1 MLAERGQNCTLPCTS
16 SSQWARPI
24 PFTQGDL
31 GVRRLLALLM
41 LCAAPCLATTATLRI
56 AVSESWSMP
65 LMQLRDDRPVD
76 GILFEVFQALA
87 ERTEVELEYHL
98 MPRLRLQQAMLE
110 GTVDLQCYVAPT
122 WLEQIPPAYR
132 WSVPLLIQRDVL
144 VAAPGV
150 APSTTLAQLHQE
162 TVGAVLGFR
171 YPALDAA
178 WQSGELRREDSRNQL
193 LVLQKLEAGRF
204 RFAVSNQLTLDWY
217 NRQLPPDERLQ
228 ALDVLEEDALG
239 CLVRDDPRLPVRA
252 VLAELKRM
260 KRSGD
265 IDRLIHRYLAR
276 TGSVRAD

>member
-1 MLAERGQNCTLPCTS
+1 M
-16 SSQWARPI
+16 
-24 PFTQGDL
+24 
-31 GVRRLLALLM
+31 RRLLALLM
-41 LCAAPCLATTATLRI
+41 LCAAPCLATPATLRI

-76 GILFEVFQALA
+76 GILFEVFQTLA
-87 ERTEVELEYHL
+87 RRAGVEPEYHL
-98 MPRLRLQQAMLE
+98 MPRLRLQQAMRE
-110 GTVDLQCYVAPT
+110 GDIDVQCYVAPA
-122 WLEQIPPAYR
+122 WLDPIPPGYR
-132 WSVPLLIQRDVL
+132 WSVPLLVQRDVL

-150 APSTTLAQLHQE
+150 AASTTLAQLHRE

-171 YPALDAA
+171 YPALDTA

-193 LVLQKLEAGRF
+193 LALQKLEAGRF

-228 ALDVLEEDALG
+228 ALEVLEEDALG

-252 VLAELKRM
+252 LLAELKRM

-265 IDRLIHRYLAR
+265 IDQVVRRYLAR
-276 TGSVRAD
+276 TATAPSD

>member
-1 MLAERGQNCTLPCTS
+1 M
-16 SSQWARPI
+16 
-24 PFTQGDL
+24 
-31 GVRRLLALLM
+31 RRLLALLT
-41 LCAAPCLATTATLRI
+41 LCAAPCLAAPPTLRI

-87 ERTEVELEYHL
+87 QRAGVEPEYHL
-98 MPRLRLQQAMLE
+98 MPRLRLQQAMGE
-110 GTVDLQCYVAPT
+110 GTIDLQCYVAPA
-122 WLEQIPPAYR
+122 WLDPVPRNYR
-132 WSVPLLIQRDVL
+132 WSVPLLVQRDLL
-144 VAAPGV
+144 VGAPGV
-150 APSTTLAQLHQE
+150 APSTTLAQLRQE

-193 LVLQKLEAGRF
+193 LALQKLEAGRF

-239 CLVRDDPRLPVRA
+239 CLVRNDPGLPVNA
-252 VLAELKRM
+252 LLAELKRM

-276 TGSVRAD
+276 TASANAD